1 MTKRRKTT
9 SIIIG
14 SILTLGLLYSAHKG
28 MALTLMDLTDYIG
41 NKTNTNVVEIIDFL
55 NCIYYL

>member
-1 MTKRRKTT
+1 MTRKRRTT
-9 SIIIG
+9 SILIG
-14 SILTLGLLYSAHKG
+14 SVLTLGLLYSVHKG

-41 NKTNTNVVEIIDFL
+41 NKTNTNVVEVIDFL

>member
-1 MTKRRKTT
+1 MTRKRRTT
-9 SIIIG
+9 SILIG
-14 SILTLGLLYSAHKG
+14 SVLTLGLLYSVHKG

>member
-1 MTKRRKTT
+1 MTRKRRIT
-9 SIIIG
+9 SILIG
-14 SILTLGLLYSAHKG
+14 SVLTLGLLYSVHKG